1 MSKAR
6 ARVFIVEDHPMTAR
20 GLKMFLEASGLDV
33 EMAHDLASG
42 LKTAAK
48 SEFDVLLCDLHLP
61 DGSGW
66 DLMTRLR
73 KQKPVRGI
81 AYSAFDEPDYV
92 ARSKAA
98 GFLEHVV
105 KGSTPEELV
114 AAIDRAMRV
123 ELSPEAAG
131 AGGDGSSKQGLDG
144 EASASTRKP
153 RRKRG

>member
-1 MSKAR
+1 
-6 ARVFIVEDHPMTAR
+6 MTAR
-20 GLKMFLEASGLDV
+20 GLKMFLEASGHDV
-33 EMAHDLASG
+33 EMAHDMASG
-42 LKTAAK
+42 LKTAVKA
-48 SEFDVLLCDLHLP
+48 EFDVLLCDLHLP

-81 AYSAFDEPDYV
+81 AYSAFDEADYV

-114 AAIDRAMRV
+114 AAIDRALQV
-123 ELSPEAAG
+123 ELEPVARG
-131 AGGDGSSKQGLDG
+131 AGGDGSSKEGLDG
-144 EASASTRKP
+144 RASAGRPRKT
-153 RRKRG
+153 RRKSG